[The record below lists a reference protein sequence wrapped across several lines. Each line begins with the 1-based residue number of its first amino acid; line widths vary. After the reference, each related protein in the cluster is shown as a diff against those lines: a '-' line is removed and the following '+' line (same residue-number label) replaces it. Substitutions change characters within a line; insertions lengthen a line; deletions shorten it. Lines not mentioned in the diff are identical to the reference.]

1 MKTVF
6 EARIFPRIIFIRGF
20 CYLLISY
27 KFHGCPNRQGFLA
40 ILRQRESIPNARGGR
55 KQIELVKMGRGNR
68 V

>member
-40 ILRQRESIPNARGGR
+40 ILKQRESIPNARGRR